1 MILSAFAWLLAA
13 VLLLLLAGAAYS
25 VLLAGACPEVVRS
38 NEICHVTTPDLWKL
52 RVCRFRN
59 PGGRGEPVLFVHG
72 LNANQNNF
80 LNPAGVNGN
89 LVEFL
94 KARGYDC
101 WTVDLR
107 TTHTA
112 QPAPG
117 KSVHDATVDDYAAYD
132 IPAVLEHIC
141 RVTGWDRVHYVGHSL
156 GGFLLYAHDLHTG
169 GRRLASAVT
178 LGSPVDFAKAE
189 QLVPPRLRRL
199 VEIAPWTAGELL
211 RLALPLARRFTS
223 FVQFLPVNAA
233 NLPKDMDLRDFYTML
248 DDPSRG
254 VHRQIFGWADAGE
267 VVMHKGKLRFSER
280 LPKLNTPLL
289 AAFAR
294 LDPFINS
301 AEGRALFD
309 RIEMEDKKLLL
320 CGRDAGC
327 LIDYSH
333 CDLAFGANAAA
344 EVFTPVAEW
353 IAAHPITPRPAFAG
367 LPEEEPAPE
376 PDTVPAPAA
385 EAAPEDELPG
395 PVPAP
400 AAEDVP
406 EPETPAAPEAEEAPE
421 PPKKAPAKRKA
432 APRRKAAAPEGATDG
447 EAEKTEQ
454 GEQE

>member
-1 MILSAFAWLLAA
+1 MILSAFVYLLAA
-13 VLLLLLAGAAYS
+13 ALLLLLAGAAYS

-59 PGGRGEPVLFVHG
+59 PGSRGEPVLFVHG

-80 LNPAGVNGN
+80 LNPAGANGN

-112 QPAPG
+112 QPPAG

-141 RVTGWDRVHYVGHSL
+141 RVTGWDKVHYVGHSL
-156 GGFLLYAHDLHTG
+156 GGFLLYAYDLHTG

-178 LGSPVDFAKAE
+178 MGSPVDFAKAK
-189 QLVPPRLRRL
+189 QLVPPQLRRL

-211 RLALPLARRFTS
+211 RLALPFARRFS
-223 FVQFLPVNAA
+223 RFVQFLPVNAA

-294 LDPFINS
+294 LDPFVNNE
-301 AEGRALFD
+301 EGCALFD
-309 RIEMEDKKLLL
+309 RIEMEDKRLLL

-344 EVFTPVAEW
+344 EVFAPVAEW
-353 IAAHPITPRPAFAG
+353 IAAHPITPRPAFADA
-367 LPEEEPAPE
+367 PPEEPAPE
-376 PDTVPAPAA
+376 PETAPEPAPGAA
-385 EAAPEDELPG
+385 SEDELPEA
-395 PVPAP
+395 VPAP
-400 AAEDVP
+400 N
-406 EPETPAAPEAEEAPE
+406 AEEAPE
-421 PPKKAPAKRKA
+421 TEEAPTPPKKAPAKRKA
-432 APRRKAAAPEGATDG
+432 AARRKAAAAENTTDG
-447 EAEKTEQ
+447 EEDKTEK